1 MPYLLPVH
9 QVLAV
14 EKRHTRII
22 SKGGNSQ
29 KIIAFAIG
37 ANAGIGI
44 PSRQNGII
52 KIIISRKRIGNID
65 IILTFIIKVIEKSDR
80 LSYNCLLYTSD
91 AADEL

>member
-1 MPYLLPVH
+1 MPHLLPVH

-29 KIIAFAIG
+29 KIITFTIG

-80 LSYNCLLYTSD
+80 LSYNWQIISFLDRTT
-91 AADEL
+91 